1 MTVQELIDA
10 LSEYDPYLEVGILD
24 PNMSELGEQV
34 EYVYEDTIDAGTENE
49 KNVIYIQGGQLL

>member
-24 PNMSELGEQV
+24 PNMQELGNQV
-34 EYVYEDTIDAGTENE
+34 EDVYGDTIDVGTENE
-49 KNVIYIQGGQLL
+49 KNVVYIQGEQLL

>member
-10 LSEYDPYLEVGILD
+10 LLEYDPYLEVGILD

-34 EYVYEDTIDAGTENE
+34 ECVYEDTIDDGTENE

>member
-10 LSEYDPYLEVGILD
+10 LSEYDPYLEVSILD
-24 PNMSELGEQV
+24 PNMFELGEQV
-34 EYVYEDTIDAGTENE
+34 KCVYEDTIDAGTENE

>member
-24 PNMSELGEQV
+24 VCEFAERV
-34 EYVYEDTIDAGTENE
+34 ENVYEDTIDAGTEDE
-49 KNVIYIQGGQLL
+49 KNVVYIQGGQLL

>member
-24 PNMSELGEQV
+24 PNMQELGNQV
-34 EYVYEDTIDAGTENE
+34 EDVYGDTIDVGTENE
-49 KNVIYIQGGQLL
+49 KNVVYIQGGQLL

>member
-24 PNMSELGEQV
+24 PNMQELGEQV
-34 EYVYEDTIDAGTENE
+34 EDVYGDTIDVGTENE
-49 KNVIYIQGGQLL
+49 KNVVYIQGGQLL